1 MNEVMSQPESVDNS
15 ASKTR
20 HDATSEARVAEL
32 LLRYER
38 GEFEPHI
45 RKRLAEIFAN
55 DPPDA
60 WKRLET
66 ACDYLNI
73 RGDAV
78 DDLAADDVTT
88 DYRGEPSAD

>member
-1 MNEVMSQPESVDNS
+1 MSQPESVDNS
-15 ASKTR
+15 ASETR

-38 GEFEPHI
+38 GEFPPKV
-45 RKRLAEIFAN
+45 RRRLAEIFAN

-60 WKRLET
+60 WKLLET
-66 ACDYLNI
+66 ACDYLKI

-78 DDLAADDVTT
+78 DDLAADDFTT
-88 DYRGEPSAD
+88 DRPGETPAD

>member
-15 ASKTR
+15 ASETR
-20 HDATSEARVAEL
+20 HDAASEARVAEL

-38 GEFEPHI
+38 GEFPPHV
-45 RKRLAEIFAN
+45 RRRLAEIFAN
-55 DPPDA
+55 DPPNA
-60 WKRLET
+60 WKLLET

-78 DDLAADDVTT
+78 DDLAADEVTT
-88 DYRGEPSAD
+88 DHRDEPLTD